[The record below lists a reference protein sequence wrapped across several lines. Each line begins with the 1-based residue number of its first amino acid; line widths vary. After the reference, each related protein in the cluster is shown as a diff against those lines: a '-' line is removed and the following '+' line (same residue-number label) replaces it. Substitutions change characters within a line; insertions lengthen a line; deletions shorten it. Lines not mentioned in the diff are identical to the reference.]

1 MVQKKRKISILGTG
15 NVGATIAYTLTL
27 SDICSEILLVDI
39 NKEKAE
45 GEALDL
51 TQCRASVPSKTI
63 RCGEYEDVAGSDI
76 VIVTF
81 GVGRKPGQTRLDLA
95 KINLG
100 ILKSVMPNVAKI
112 APDALYVI
120 VSNPVDLMTY
130 ETIKCTGL
138 PASQV
143 IGTGTLLD
151 SNRLSE
157 AIANYCKVD
166 VSNIN
171 SFVLGEHGDACM
183 APFSLA
189 TVCGFPVRE
198 YCKKFLGDSEEELDG
213 NLKSIYEGMVAA
225 GSKVIKA
232 KGATFYA
239 IAASTV
245 ELVKAILSDSRTI
258 LPLSTLLDG
267 EYGAKDMCMGVP
279 CMVGAGGFEKV
290 IELPLTEKENE
301 EFAECIAKF
310 DATYEALELRK

>member
-1 MVQKKRKISILGTG
+1 MVEKKRKIAVLGTG
-15 NVGATIAYTLTL
+15 NVGATVAYTLTL
-27 SDICSEILLVDI
+27 SGIASEIVLVDI

-51 TQCRASVPSKTI
+51 TQCAASVPSVKVWS
-63 RCGEYEDVAGSDI
+63 GEYEDVAGSDI
-76 VIVTF
+76 VVVTF

-112 APDALYVI
+112 APEALYVV

-138 PASQV
+138 PVNQV

-151 SNRLSE
+151 SNRLSQ
-157 AIANYCKVD
+157 AVAAYCGVD
-166 VSNIN
+166 THNVN
-171 SFVLGEHGDACM
+171 SYVLGEHGDACM
-183 APFSLA
+183 APWSLCTIA
-189 TVCGFPVRE
+189 GYPVKD
-198 YCKKFLGDSEEELDG
+198 YCKKFLGVDEAQLDEELA
-213 NLKSIYEGMVAA
+213 NIYTGMVQS

-245 ELVKAILSDSRTI
+245 QLIKAILSNTDTI
-258 LPLSTLLDG
+258 LPLSTMLNG
-267 EYGAKDMCMGVP
+267 EYGAENICMGVP
-279 CMVGAGGFEKV
+279 CMVGSSGLKKV
-290 IELPLTEKENE
+290 IELPLTAEEQKLFDEK
-301 EFAECIAKF
+301 IASL
-310 DATYEALELRK
+310 DNTYKALELK

>member
-1 MVQKKRKISILGTG
+1 MVQKKRKIAVLGTG
-15 NVGATIAYTLTL
+15 NVGATVAYTLTL
-27 SDICSEILLVDI
+27 SGLASEIVLVDI

-51 TQCRASVPSKTI
+51 TQCAASVPSVKVWS
-63 RCGEYEDVAGSDI
+63 GEYEDVAGSDI
-76 VIVTF
+76 VVVTF

-112 APDALYVI
+112 APEALYVV

-138 PASQV
+138 PVNQV

-151 SNRLSE
+151 SNRLSQ
-157 AIANYCKVD
+157 AVAAYCGVD
-166 VSNIN
+166 THNVN
-171 SFVLGEHGDACM
+171 SYVLGEHGDACM
-183 APFSLA
+183 APWSLCTIA
-189 TVCGFPVRE
+189 GYPVKD
-198 YCKKFLGDSEEELDG
+198 YCKKFLNVSEAELDEELA
-213 NLKSIYEGMVAA
+213 NIYTGMVQS

-245 ELVKAILSDSRTI
+245 QLIKAILSNTETI
-258 LPLSTLLDG
+258 LPLSTMLNG
-267 EYGAKDMCMGVP
+267 EYGAKDICMGVP
-279 CMVGAGGFEKV
+279 CVVGSTGLQKV
-290 IELPLTEKENE
+290 VELPLTADEQKIFDEK
-301 EFAECIAKF
+301 IASL
-310 DATYEALELRK
+310 DGTYKALELK

>member
-1 MVQKKRKISILGTG
+1 MVEKKRKIAVLGTG
-15 NVGATIAYTLTL
+15 NVGATVAYTLTL
-27 SDICSEILLVDI
+27 SGIASEIVLVDI

-51 TQCRASVPSKTI
+51 TQCAASVPSVKVWS
-63 RCGEYEDVAGSDI
+63 GEYEDVAGSDI
-76 VIVTF
+76 VVVTF

-112 APDALYVI
+112 APEALYVV

-138 PASQV
+138 PVNQV

-151 SNRLSE
+151 SNRLSQ
-157 AIANYCKVD
+157 AVAAYCGVD
-166 VSNIN
+166 THNVN
-171 SFVLGEHGDACM
+171 SYVLGEHGDACM
-183 APFSLA
+183 APWSLCTIA
-189 TVCGFPVRE
+189 GYPVKD
-198 YCKKFLGDSEEELDG
+198 YCKKFLGVDEAQLDEELA
-213 NLKSIYEGMVAA
+213 NIYTGMVQS

-245 ELVKAILSDSRTI
+245 QLIKAILSNTDTI
-258 LPLSTLLDG
+258 LPLSTMLNG
-267 EYGAKDMCMGVP
+267 EYGAENICMGVP
-279 CMVGAGGFEKV
+279 CMVGSNGLKKV
-290 IELPLTEKENE
+290 IELPLTAEEQKLFDEK
-301 EFAECIAKF
+301 IASL
-310 DATYEALELRK
+310 DNTYKALELK